1 MKRCLAFFERDARL
15 ALSAPSG
22 LVMPFFSI
30 VVTVAGFAFMSHLID
45 PHVRLDPGSRHAGYL
60 TYVVLNL
67 AFMLLFN
74 DTLNAVS
81 GAVRRDQIAGTFEPI
96 VAASTP
102 VPIVIAGSSLWPM
115 LIASVQVAAYIAI
128 GVLFGVRLGHANLSA
143 LAVIVVLALAC
154 AGALGVLATA
164 AVLRWRQA
172 PPSTLLVGS
181 TAALLTG
188 SLFPVSLLPQ
198 PLQIVSWLLPL
209 THALRAMRA
218 AMFGAPLPQLSGDAL
233 WLSVAALLLVPLSL
247 WAFRRA
253 LHRAQLDG
261 TLASY

>member
-1 MKRCLAFFERDARL
+1 MKRCLAFLERDARL
-15 ALSAPSG
+15 ALAAPAG

-30 VVTVAGFAFMSHLID
+30 AVTVAGFAFLSHLID
-45 PHVRLDPGSRHAGYL
+45 PHVRLDPGSHHADYL

-81 GAVRRDQIAGTFEPI
+81 GAVRRDQVAGTFEPI

-102 VPIVIAGSSLWPM
+102 VPIVIAGSSLWPL

-128 GVLFGVRLGHANLSA
+128 GGIFGVRLGHANLSA
-143 LAVIVVLALAC
+143 LAVIVLLALAC

-172 PPSTLLVGS
+172 PPSTLHTIPRTRADGASAQQSCAPGLACLSRGAVGPGPRHRTS
-181 TAALLTG
+181 
-188 SLFPVSLLPQ
+188 
-198 PLQIVSWLLPL
+198 
-209 THALRAMRA
+209 
-218 AMFGAPLPQLSGDAL
+218 DAL
-233 WLSVAALLLVPLSL
+233 KCS
-247 WAFRRA
+247 RA
-253 LHRAQLDG
+253 REGITPARGLHQP
-261 TLASY
+261 